1 MRPPYQIT
9 NKIVELVASISEKI
23 GEVNSAHLYKPSTEL
38 RKKNRIKTIQSSLE
52 IEGNSLSVE
61 QITAILENKKVIA
74 PKKDIL
80 EVKNAILVY
89 DRLNEFKP
97 FSITSFCNAHGILMK
112 GLIDNPGK
120 IRSRSVGIIKGSVV
134 THVAPPGNRVRSL
147 LKDLFDYLKKDKD
160 LLLIKSCVFHY
171 ETEFIHPFMD
181 GNGRM
186 GRLWQ
191 TIILRQYSPVFEFLP
206 VESLI
211 KTKQLEYYNIL
222 GESDNQG
229 NSTGFVEFML
239 QIINDSLEELLTNQ
253 NVNLTSDDRIII
265 FKEKT
270 GYDSFTRQGY
280 MRQFKDIS
288 SATASRDLKEA
299 VDNGILEKTGDKRTT
314 QYRFKNKK
322 LNTTIPF
329 SVVSK
334 S

>member
-9 NKIVELVASISEKI
+9 NRILELVASISEKI
-23 GEVNSAHLYKPSTEL
+23 GEVNAAHLYKPPTEL

-52 IEGNSLSVE
+52 IEGNSLSIE

-80 EVKNAILVY
+80 EVKNALIGY
-89 DRLNEFKP
+89 DRLNEYKP
-97 FSITSFCNAHGILMK
+97 FSLTSFCKAHEILMK

-120 IRSRSVGIIKGSVV
+120 IRSKSVGIIKGSVV
-134 THVAPPGNRVRSL
+134 THVAPPGNMVRSL

-191 TIILRQYSPVFEFLP
+191 TVILRQYSPVFEFLP

-239 QIINDSLEELLTNQ
+239 LIINDSLEDLLTNQ
-253 NVNLTSDDRIII
+253 NVNLTNDDRIIF
-265 FKEKT
+265 FKEKK
-270 GYDSFTRQGY
+270 GSDSFTRQDY

-288 SATASRDLKEA
+288 SATASRDLKDA

-322 LNTTIPF
+322 LNTTR
-329 SVVSK
+329 SV
-334 S
+334 